1 MRVAQSIT
9 DDLQYTTTKGY
20 TKPAKHLC
28 IRVGIKSMK
37 GSQKFCI
44 ILHRLGDA
52 ISCSQEGESIT
63 ETADRPNISNS
74 DHATPEGISLELDLA
89 TAIIWDNYD
98 KTTSTLEGL
107 HDTMGN
113 VTQNVTFSPTVRRG
127 EPAALAEG
135 DVESKKKMKIFIW

>member
-74 DHATPEGISLELDLA
+74 DHATPEGISLEPDLA
-89 TAIIWDNYD
+89 TAISWNNYD
-98 KTTSTLEGL
+98 KTTSTIEGL

-113 VTQNVTFSPTVRRG
+113 VTQNVALSPTVRS
-127 EPAALAEG
+127 EPVALAEG
-135 DVESKKKMKIFIW
+135 DGEPKKEKTKIFIC